1 MGSIPKI
8 DFLVITMNTKCRDDN
23 QLTSAQFIWTNDK
36 NNDSYNDLMLIESDS
51 VVSDG

>member
-36 NNDSYNDLMLIESDS
+36 NNDLMLIESDS